1 MNSWFLSSL
10 IVFFNYFIGEFYQN
24 KKYCF
29 MTESYFNVYKVYKCL
44 HMYLKDKF
52 HNLGI
57 FSKSNKIKNF
67 SIRDQEVRVC
77 LKK

>member
-1 MNSWFLSSL
+1 
-10 IVFFNYFIGEFYQN
+10 
-24 KKYCF
+24 

-44 HMYLKDKF
+44 HMYLKDKL

-57 FSKSNKIKNF
+57 FLKSNKIKNF
-67 SIRDQEVRVC
+67 SIRDQEVRVY